1 MFAGNIHRLQ
11 TLKHPK
17 YSYTTGT
24 NGYVYRF
31 TSVGPKGEIKKI
43 VIYSKT
49 QSENIYNLAFGNY
62 TECDDDLDDLSVSN
76 NHDTQK
82 ILATVAS
89 TLLNFMRNHRNAWV
103 AAEGSTAA
111 RTRLYQIGISQ
122 NLMDIPEDFAI
133 FGYNIFSR
141 WEPFSKNKKY
151 ERFLITRK
159 QNVQHY
165 EN

>member
-1 MFAGNIHRLQ
+1 MKQPR
-11 TLKHPK
+11 
-17 YSYTTGT
+17 YRYTTGT
-24 NGYVYRF
+24 NRFIYRF
-31 TSVGPKGEIKKI
+31 TSIGPRGKIKKI

-49 QSENIYNLAFGNY
+49 EFENIYNLAFGNY
-62 TECDDDLDDLSVSN
+62 IECDDDLDDLSVSN

-89 TLLNFMRNHRNAWV
+89 TVLDFIRTHPGAWV
-103 AAEGSTAA
+103 AAEGSTKA

-122 NLMDIPEDFAI
+122 NLVDITDEFAI
-133 FGYNIFSR
+133 FGYHILSD
-141 WEPFSKNKKY
+141 WEPFTRNKKY

-159 QNVQHY
+159 QNLQHY